1 MRQGGLRDKIARA
14 VAPEGL
20 PGGEPLRTRP
30 APQTADLINAL
41 ARSLQDIA
49 QRTAEPPPLPMGAYS
64 KGARADAAEPSEM
77 PQILQTRR
85 GVPKGGAEAVR
96 RGWRIGQ
103 IVAPAILV
111 LSLFL
116 VAALMFWPTG
126 PAEKMAGPAK
136 YSPSGKSASLFSSLA
151 GVERGAEAWGPAAGQ
166 RPPLSVED
174 AILLER
180 AEDLLLRGEVEAA
193 RRLLTESANG
203 GNRNARFALAETF
216 DPNIL
221 ASRGMRIPIADA
233 STARTLYAQA
243 LAAGDARA
251 QLRLEGLTPGR

>member
-1 MRQGGLRDKIARA
+1 
-14 VAPEGL
+14 
-20 PGGEPLRTRP
+20 
-30 APQTADLINAL
+30 
-41 ARSLQDIA
+41 
-49 QRTAEPPPLPMGAYS
+49 
-64 KGARADAAEPSEM
+64 M

-85 GVPKGGAEAVR
+85 GIQKGAAEEAR

-103 IVAPAILV
+103 IMAPAILV
-111 LSLFL
+111 VSLSV

-126 PAEKMAGPAK
+126 AADKLAAAGKAA
-136 YSPSGKSASLFSSLA
+136 PSGKSSDKSASLFSSLA
-151 GVERGAEAWGPAAGQ
+151 GGERASDVWGAGATQ

-174 AILLER
+174 VILLDR
-180 AEDLLLRGEVEAA
+180 AEAMLLRGEVEAA
-193 RRLLTESANG
+193 RRLLSESANG

-221 ASRGMRIPIADA
+221 ASRGMRIPVADA